1 MAGVETLEEIST
13 AYQSLAESP
22 DFSSKIKLLSKIY
35 DMTKFLV
42 KYDFG
47 YIFAEPVDCKQVRN
61 YRTFVKRPMDLGTIQ
76 ANILKGLYLKSTSP
90 KRTKDLPGIENA
102 TDMDV
107 VIVAALKDIEQIW
120 HNCFLFNREGKLT
133 RYSHMMFQPLVLA
146 AYKHLLC
153 I

>member
-1 MAGVETLEEIST
+1 MEGVEALEEISK

-22 DFSSKIKLLSKIY
+22 DFSSKIKVLSKIC
-35 DMTKFLV
+35 DMTKFLA

-61 YRTFVKRPMDLGTIQ
+61 YRTFVKRPMDLGTIET
-76 ANILKGLYLKSTSP
+76 NILKGLYLKKLSP
-90 KRTKDLPGIENA
+90 KLTKDLPGIENA

-107 VIVAALKDIEQIW
+107 IIVAVLKDVEQIW
-120 HNCFLFNREGKLT
+120 HNCFLFNREGKVIE
-133 RYSHMMFQPLVLA
+133 YACMMFLFHVIGSHRRSLW
-146 AYKHLLC
+146 